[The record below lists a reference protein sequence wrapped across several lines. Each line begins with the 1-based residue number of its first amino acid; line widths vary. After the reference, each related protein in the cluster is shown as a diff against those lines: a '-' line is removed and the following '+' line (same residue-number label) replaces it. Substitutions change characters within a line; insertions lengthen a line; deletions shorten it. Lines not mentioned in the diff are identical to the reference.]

1 MDYLFSVS
9 KKGTVLFHSA
19 VMNLCPEFS
28 FLSEQDKLCLV
39 LIVDYNSPFNQLPES
54 DRRHK
59 ARLQVF
65 GDNDITQ
72 FDKKVFQNAVELY
85 KSLQYN
91 SKRELIKVYE
101 DKITSL
107 SKDLVIATSPT
118 AIKNILDSQ
127 KSMRKAMEELTNE
140 LSDQEEHK
148 IELRGKGTLSLLEEI
163 TSNKLEYE
171 RVTKKK

>member
-1 MDYLFSVS
+1 MAYLFSVN
-9 KKGTVLFHSA
+9 KKGTVLFHPDIMS
-19 VMNLCPEFS
+19 LCPEFA
-28 FLSEQDKLCLV
+28 FLSEKDKLCLV

-59 ARLQVF
+59 ARLQVYS
-65 GDNDITQ
+65 DNDISQ
-72 FDKKVFQNAVELY
+72 FDKKVFKNAIELY

-91 SKRELIKVYE
+91 SKRELIGVYE

-127 KSMRKAMEELTNE
+127 KSMRKAMEELTSE
-140 LSDQEEHK
+140 VSDQEEHK
-148 IELRGKGTLSLLEEI
+148 IELRGKGTLSLLEET
-163 TSNKLEYE
+163 TSNIAEYE